1 MNAIAQSDC
10 AAAIAAT
17 VVPECPSRCWGCIGD
32 TGCVGLKEVDSVCGA
47 GIDCASEQSEDDEN
61 NGASGKDKR
70 EQGEDW
76 AY

>member
-1 MNAIAQSDC
+1 MNAIAESDG

-17 VVPECPSRCWGCIGD
+17 IVPECPPRRWGCVGD
-32 TGCVGLKEVDSVCGA
+32 TGCVGLEEVDFVCGA
-47 GIDCASEQSEDDEN
+47 GIDCAGEQSQYDED
-61 NGASGKDKR
+61 NGASGEDAR